1 MEKFLEQ
8 RMKEHFRQ
16 SMAWLHTWTGL
27 LAGWVMFFVFVT
39 GTAAFF
45 CDEITRWMQPELP
58 LRVEAQF
65 PPTAEMAERAV
76 DFLARQREPANGWV
90 IEFPTDGR
98 RIGNLGHKGPGLR
111 GYQTALEV
119 WWGAGEEWLDPVT
132 GEVLQR
138 PETRATHGGN
148 TFLELHFAL
157 HYVDHGLEIV
167 GIFTM
172 LMFIAL
178 MTGLIVHK
186 RIFKDFFTF
195 RPNKGTRSW
204 LDAHHAFGI
213 MALPFV
219 LMIVYSGLALN
230 LGGYMPAPEVAI
242 PDEEKP
248 REFPPPVVRPTI
260 PIAEIIAKA
269 EAILGKG
276 EIGEMVIGR
285 SGEQLHGVYTKG
297 QAPAWKA
304 LWYLAGLHYAWFAG
318 ANLRWLYFLSGLIGC
333 ALIATGL
340 ILWTVRRRARHEK
353 ETRFPLSRPAGESAP
368 AGAREGAVPTA
379 KPQEDFSVA
388 ALRADAPPSPAP
400 SGHPLP
406 PEEGEGKTGFG
417 FRLVERLNVATIA
430 GLPIGIAAYFW
441 ANRLL
446 PFTMADRAE
455 WEIHTL
461 FFVWGWLALYALLRP
476 VERAWTE
483 LFTLAAAA
491 FALLPVLNALTTDKH
506 LFATMAHGDWA
517 LAAVDLTFLAFGAGF
532 GGIAWTLAQHR
543 HGQRSP

>member
-1 MEKFLEQ
+1 
-8 RMKEHFRQ
+8 MKEHFRQ

-58 LRVEAQF
+58 LRVEPQF
-65 PPTAEMAERAV
+65 PPTAEMAETAL
-76 DFLARQREPANGWV
+76 DFLARQREPAGMWG
-90 IEFPTDGR
+90 IFFPTDGT

-119 WWGAGEEWLDPVT
+119 WWGAGGERLDPAT
-132 GEVLQR
+132 GDILQR
-138 PETRATHGGN
+138 PETRATHGGE
-148 TFLELHFAL
+148 FFVGVHFVL
-157 HYVDHGLEIV
+157 HYLNRDIGLYTV
-167 GIFTM
+167 GIFAM
-172 LMFIAL
+172 LMFTAL
-178 MTGLIVHK
+178 ITGLIVHK

-195 RPNKGTRSW
+195 RPGKGTRSW

-213 MALPFV
+213 MSLPFV

-230 LGGYMPAPEVAI
+230 LHGYMPAPEVAM
-242 PDEEKP
+242 PEEEKP
-248 REFPPPVVRPTI
+248 REFPPPVVRPKV
-260 PIAEIIAKA
+260 PMAEIVAQA

-276 EIGEMVIGR
+276 EIGEMAIERAGEQLRISVRRHWGTQFPFGTPEDQLAFDGET
-285 SGEQLHGVYTKG
+285 GEQLHGVYTHG

-318 ANLRWLYFLSGLIGC
+318 ANLRWLYFVSGLVGC

-340 ILWTVRRRARHEK
+340 ILWTTRRRARHEK
-353 ETRFPLSRPAGESAP
+353 EGSAP
-368 AGAREGAVPTA
+368 P
-379 KPQEDFSVA
+379 
-388 ALRADAPPSPAP
+388 
-400 SGHPLP
+400 
-406 PEEGEGKTGFG
+406 FG
-417 FRLVERLNVATIA
+417 FALVERLNIGTIA
-430 GLPIGIAAYFW
+430 ALPIGIAAYFW

-446 PFTMADRAE
+446 PFTMSDRAE

-461 FFVWGWLALYALLRP
+461 FFIWGWMGYYALLRP
-476 VERAWTE
+476 VKRAWIE

-506 LFATMAHGDWA
+506 LLATVGHEDWA

-532 GGIAWTLAQHR
+532 GIIAWRLRLRLRLRLRRRWAVEHKTPATSGAAEWQSKME
-543 HGQRSP
+543 GAA